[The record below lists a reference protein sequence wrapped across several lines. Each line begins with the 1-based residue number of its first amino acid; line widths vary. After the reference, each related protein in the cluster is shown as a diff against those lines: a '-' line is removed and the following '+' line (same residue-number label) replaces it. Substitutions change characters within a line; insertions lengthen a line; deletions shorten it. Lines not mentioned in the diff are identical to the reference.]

1 MSKAS
6 SCRASFGILLMSRRS
21 DEAVRYFMEVVNDAV
36 LVDGDVKLARDF
48 LDLFVCCVDLIVD
61 RYQGVVIK
69 DRGYIRG
76 IGEELKDSA
85 GRYVQCV
92 ESMLNGSCDSGLS
105 VRDARVRLVDA
116 GLKFKDKIIRIP
128 SCEFDGLRYD
138 FGLNRGELHDAL
150 LSSLLSAAAYRA
162 RTYANEYRAVHGKSL
177 KRYKLGEIL
186 TGLSEDRMFEVL
198 WQSSEP
204 SEFAIRTMLNRYIKK
219 LHTQGLIR
227 AVSVDDYC
235 RMFVSGKVKA
245 SASPGARSASGSS
258 AGKRTRSRKR

>member
-6 SCRASFGILLMSRRS
+6 SCRASVGMLLMSRRS
-21 DEAVRYFMEVVNDAV
+21 DKAVRYFMEVVNDAV
-36 LVDGDVKLARDF
+36 LVDGDVELAHDF
-48 LDLFVCCVDLIVD
+48 LNLFREGVDLIVD
-61 RYQGVVIK
+61 RYQDVVIK

-76 IGEELKDSA
+76 IGEELKKSA
-85 GRYVQCV
+85 GEYVECV

-105 VRDARVRLVDA
+105 VRDARVLLDNA
-116 GLKFKDKIIRIP
+116 GSKFKDKIIRI
-128 SCEFDGLRYD
+128 SSSEFDSLRYD
-138 FGLNRGELHDAL
+138 FGLNRGELNDAL

-177 KRYKLGEIL
+177 KRYNLGEIL
-186 TGLSEDRMFEVL
+186 TELSNDRMFEVL

-204 SEFAIRTMLNRYIKK
+204 SEFAIRTRLNRYIKK

-235 RMFVSGKVKA
+235 RMFVSGKVIA

-258 AGKRTRSRKR
+258 AGKGTRSRKR